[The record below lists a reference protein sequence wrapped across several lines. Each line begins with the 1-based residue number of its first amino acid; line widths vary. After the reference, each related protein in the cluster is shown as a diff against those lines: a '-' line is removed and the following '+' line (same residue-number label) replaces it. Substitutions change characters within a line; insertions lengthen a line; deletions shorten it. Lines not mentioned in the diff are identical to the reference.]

1 MRKLVESSNGSII
14 GARPYLRDEDWSRIA
29 VVVNDDWYYLQDYEK
44 ERFAEQIFSIFNTF
58 LRNSGKVTEGHNAM
72 VVLIDVNEKELASP
86 KALGGYKIKR

>member
-1 MRKLVESSNGSII
+1 MILYKLSEATINGLIFTT
-14 GARPYLRDEDWSRIA
+14 D
-29 VVVNDDWYYLQDYEK
+29 V
-44 ERFAEQIFSIFNTF
+44 FSIFNTF